1 MNAPADHKSTTRDF
15 AAADREFFRMIIP
28 FIIGIIL
35 CMICLGSSTW
45 ALYSES
51 FTVSGAVRSGM
62 LTVTD
67 LQVEDADGNLIDP
80 AQMRKGS
87 YLVTVETNATAE
99 TIGFCSVRIGTLV
112 VNDTLSSQGGS
123 FELILQGDLEGE
135 MTATAFW
142 GEPIHTLGENET
154 ALCIIDVDG
163 TAYIG
168 DEAEAFLNPKPSSPE
183 DSDTDPE

>member
-1 MNAPADHKSTTRDF
+1 MNAPADHKPTTRDF

-28 FIIGIIL
+28 FIVGIIL

-51 FTVSGAVRSGM
+51 ITVSGTIRSGV

-67 LQVEDADGNLIDP
+67 LRVEDADGNP
-80 AQMRKGS
+80 VATSQMRKGS
-87 YLVTVETNATAE
+87 YRVTVETNATAE

-142 GEPIHTLGENET
+142 GEPIHTLGDGEASLCVVSADET
-154 ALCIIDVDG
+154 V
-163 TAYIG
+163 YIG
-168 DEAEAFLNPKPSSPE
+168 DEAEAFLNPTSS
-183 DSDTDPE
+183 DPENTEFESE